1 VIDHPISMTTAE
13 FRRFSRELTLRAWA
27 DTGLPAGAMRV
38 APGTDALVW
47 RTTPAKDEPRIVD
60 GDSPD
65 WHAKG
70 L

>member
-1 VIDHPISMTTAE
+1 MGRTVFVEMNLPRIE
-13 FRRFSRELTLRAWA
+13 RREVSP
-27 DTGLPAGAMRV
+27 LPTGAMRV
-38 APGTDALVW
+38 APRSDALVW

>member
-1 VIDHPISMTTAE
+1 LGERQVTNEE
-13 FRRFSRELTLRAWA
+13 FWSFFFAAVFQRAA
-27 DTGLPAGAMRV
+27 LPQGSMRV
-38 APGTDALVW
+38 APGSDALVW
-47 RTTPAKDEPRIVD
+47 RTTPARDEPQIVM